1 MSAQDVFSEMETFTN
16 EEKDIINRIASGDLE
31 GITKDDLDV
40 YTRFETS
47 KALANEKLQAELK
60 ALENETAAKIEQSKA
75 VNDAAVANLEAQA
88 ELAKARLE
96 LVKNGQI

>member
-1 MSAQDVFSEMETFTN
+1 METFTN
-16 EEKDIINRIASGDLE
+16 EEMDVINRIASGNLE
-31 GITKDDLDV
+31 GITKEDLDV
-40 YTRFETS
+40 YTRFQTS
-47 KALANEKLQAELK
+47 NAIADEKLQAELQ
-60 ALENETAAKIEQSKA
+60 ALKDETAAKIEQAQA